1 MPVENSQNER
11 LLSECEGLMKEI
23 HAKCAEEYPN
33 FGVTPEAFSS
43 ALEKTAHKY
52 LFSSANTDADSGA
65 VTAAE
70 LRSFLSELQ
79 TKDLFLALACAAG
92 NEFAWWEFDHQYR
105 SYVERVARHLAS
117 SETDATEVID
127 IVYVELYGTKVVDGM
142 RMSKFATF
150 SGRGSLKGWLRT
162 VVWHSLVDLHR
173 VSHDEVSL
181 DEMMENVGE
190 GHVHASF
197 SEPVK
202 GGEAETV
209 EQITR
214 NRYRSAALNAI
225 QTVFAALES
234 HEKLL
239 LLYYHV
245 EAMKLREIARL
256 VEAPDSP
263 LRDWIQRK
271 SAARAKD
278 SENKIHESTVMRW
291 LDKTYSKI
299 LKLFREELSGKSG
312 LNEEEIGVCIKIV
325 TEDMAAPGIYQSL
338 TVS

>member
-1 MPVENSQNER
+1 MPAEVSQNES
-11 LLSECEGLMKEI
+11 LFANCEGLMAELF
-23 HAKCAEEYPN
+23 ARCAGENPN
-33 FGVTPEAFSS
+33 FGVREKCFTD
-43 ALEKTAHKY
+43 ALKKTANKY
-52 LFSSANTDADSGA
+52 LFSAESGTP
-65 VTAAE
+65 VTRDE
-70 LRSFLSELQ
+70 LEAFFNELQ
-79 TKDLFLALACAAG
+79 AHDLFLSLACSAG
-92 NEFAWWEFDHQYR
+92 NEFAWWEFDRQYR
-105 SYVERVARHLAS
+105 SYIERVARHLAS
-117 SETDATEVID
+117 SETDASEVID

-162 VVWHSLVDLHR
+162 VVWHTLVDLHR

-190 GHVHASF
+190 GHVHSSF

-202 GGEAETV
+202 GGEIETV

-214 NRYRSAALNAI
+214 NRYRQAALGAI
-225 QTVFAALES
+225 EKAFSTLEN

-245 EAMKLREIARL
+245 ESMKLREIARM

-263 LRDWIQRK
+263 LRSWFQRK
-271 SAARAKD
+271 SAQRAKD
-278 SENKIHESTVMRW
+278 AESKIHESTVMRW

-299 LKLFREELSGKSG
+299 LKLFRDELSTISG
-312 LNEEEIGVCIKIV
+312 LNEEEISICMKIAS
-325 TEDMAAPGIYQSL
+325 DDLAAPGLYRSL
-338 TVS
+338 GVT

>member
-1 MPVENSQNER
+1 MPAEISQNEA
-11 LLSECEGLMKEI
+11 LLSKCESLMNEI
-23 HAKCAEEYPN
+23 HAKCVSEFPN
-33 FGVTPEAFSS
+33 FGVAPDTFTA
-43 ALEKTAHKY
+43 ALKKTAHKY
-52 LFSSANTDADSGA
+52 LFSVEEPSA
-65 VTAAE
+65 VTSEE
-70 LRSFLSELQ
+70 LGAFLNELQ

-92 NEFAWWEFDHQYR
+92 NEYAWWEFDQQYR
-105 SYVERVARHLAS
+105 SYIERVARHLAS

-127 IVYVELYGTKVVDGM
+127 IVYVELYGTRVVDGM
-142 RMSKFATF
+142 RVSKFATF

-190 GHVHASF
+190 AHTHASF
-197 SEPVK
+197 SEPAK

-214 NRYRSAALNAI
+214 NRYRSAALGAI
-225 QTVFAALES
+225 KKVFSDLEG

-245 EAMKLREIARL
+245 ESMKLREIARL
-256 VEAPDSP
+256 VESPESP
-263 LRDWIQRK
+263 LRNWIQRK
-271 SAARAKD
+271 SNARVKD
-278 SENKIHESTVMRW
+278 GENKIHESTVMRW

-299 LKLFREELSGKSG
+299 LKLFRDELSVKGG
-312 LNEEEIGVCIKIV
+312 LNEEEIGVCMKIV
-325 TEDMAAPGIYQSL
+325 TDDMAAPGLYQSL
-338 TVS
+338 TAQ

>member
-1 MPVENSQNER
+1 MPPEISQNER
-11 LLSECEGLMKEI
+11 LLSECEGLMEEI
-23 HAKCAEEYPN
+23 YAKCAGEFPN
-33 FGVTPEAFSS
+33 FGVRVKCFKEA
-43 ALEKTAHKY
+43 LRKTAQKY
-52 LFSSANTDADSGA
+52 LFSVASGA
-65 VTAAE
+65 PVSAD
-70 LRSFLSELQ
+70 ELQ
-79 TKDLFLALACAAG
+79 AFLNELQVGDLFLSLACAAG
-92 NEFAWWEFDHQYR
+92 NEFAWWEFDRQYR

-190 GHVHASF
+190 GHVHSSF

-214 NRYRSAALNAI
+214 NRYRKAALGAI
-225 QTVFAALES
+225 ETAFAGLEN

-256 VEAPDSP
+256 VEAPESP
-263 LRDWIQRK
+263 LRSWFQRK
-271 SAARAKD
+271 STQRAKD
-278 SENKIHESTVMRW
+278 AESKIHESTVMRW

-299 LKLFREELSGKSG
+299 LKLFRDELSGKGG
-312 LNEEEIGVCIKIV
+312 LNEEEIGVCMKIA
-325 TEDMAAPGIYQSL
+325 TEDLAGPGLYRGL